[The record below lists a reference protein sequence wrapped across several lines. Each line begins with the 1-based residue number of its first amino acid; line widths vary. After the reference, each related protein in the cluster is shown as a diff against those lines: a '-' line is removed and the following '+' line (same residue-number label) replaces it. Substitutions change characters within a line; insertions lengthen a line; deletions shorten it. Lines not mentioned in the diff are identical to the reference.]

1 MNTLWNVI
9 TYQLVDCSSAT
20 RSSKNENIFIIG
32 CIESFFQNCSG
43 LFPQLA
49 SSAGWNTGG
58 SVGVPI
64 KGQDFFGYDLLN
76 IAKRFPRCYVV
87 TVDNL
92 ALSIRS
98 FKNAV
103 SSHNILVYGVCKL
116 NWLNIISKS
125 FWILVLQ
132 LIILNVFWIAYP
144 INNPIILSK
153 RMLYS

>member
-20 RSSKNENIFIIG
+20 RSCKNENIFIIG

-43 LFPQLA
+43 LFPQHA
-49 SSAGWNTGG
+49 SSERRNTSG
-58 SVGVPI
+58 SVRVPI

-92 ALSIRS
+92 AGAIRS

-103 SSHNILVYGVCKL
+103 SSNNISVYVVCKL
-116 NWLNIISKS
+116 EWECT
-125 FWILVLQ
+125 IL
-132 LIILNVFWIAYP
+132 
-144 INNPIILSK
+144 K
-153 RMLYS
+153 RVML